1 MPSKTVDERNKPKTP
16 PITSQ
21 TTLLSFDVESNGLHG
36 PEFAVGAVV
45 MKADGKILDEF
56 KGRAPIEGQIDPWV
70 EANVLPVL
78 KDFPENYPSRSKL
91 RQAFWKWF
99 QAAMA
104 KTDYV
109 LVSNGY
115 PVEMRFLAACQD
127 DDLNK
132 RYWEHPFPL
141 LELHSLLLQVGEDQ
155 KHQVVTDKVEG
166 TPNLKHNPYWD
177 AWVSALAAFEA
188 FKLSGRL
195 KPGAN

>member
-1 MPSKTVDERNKPKTP
+1 MPSKPADERNKPKFP
-16 PITSQ
+16 PITNQ

-45 MKADGKILDEF
+45 MSATGQVLDEF
-56 KGRAPIEGQIDPWV
+56 KARCHIRGRVDSWV
-70 EANVLPVL
+70 AENVLPVL
-78 KDFPENYPSRSKL
+78 KDFPINFSSRRQL
-91 RQAFWKWF
+91 RQAFWQWF
-99 QAAMA
+99 QSAIARA
-104 KTDYV
+104 DYV

-127 DDLNK
+127 DDLTK

-141 LELHSLLLQVGEDQ
+141 LELHSLLLQIGEDQ
-155 KHQVVTDKVEG
+155 KHHVVTDKVKG

-188 FKLSGRL
+188 FRIAGRL
-195 KPGAN
+195 TDK